1 MGGGSGAHGEPQTQ
15 GLHQLYFAVP
25 GSLAAGTRL
34 AGCSCY
40 CRLRGELL
48 LCPHV
53 PHSPVLA
60 KGVGHTWEKS
70 LYLLHGWALPKPYL
84 WKRPQKLSPGEHS
97 PSNTAGKAAKSFMI
111 QKAPN
116 VGKAMQCH
124 VPKRTRVQ
132 CCSTPLP
139 TATSLSASLPT
150 VPLLASQ
157 GLSAGTHL
165 SCPSAVSHQASS

>member
-1 MGGGSGAHGEPQTQ
+1 MG
-15 GLHQLYFAVP
+15 
-25 GSLAAGTRL
+25 
-34 AGCSCY
+34 
-40 CRLRGELL
+40 
-48 LCPHV
+48 
-53 PHSPVLA
+53 
-60 KGVGHTWEKS
+60 EKS
-70 LYLLHGWALPKPYL
+70 VFAPWLGSAQALPVEKASKTQS
-84 WKRPQKLSPGEHS
+84 WGAQPQQHCRQSCEVFYDT
-97 PSNTAGKAAKSFMI
+97 N
-111 QKAPN
+111 APN